1 MSEKYFSEYMS
12 PAGRLF
18 MESSGDKLSG
28 LSFDDKKH
36 EEGHCSKDDIPV
48 FEQTR
53 VWLDTYFSGNVP
65 DFTPPLEICG
75 SDFFVTVSRLLL
87 TIPYGKTV
95 TYGEIAKKAAALL
108 GRERM
113 SAQAVGGA
121 VGRNKI
127 AIIVPCHRVIG
138 ADRGLTGYA
147 AGLDKKIKLLKI
159 EGALL

>member
-1 MSEKYFSEYMS
+1 MS
-12 PAGRLF
+12 PLGKII
-18 MESSGDKLSG
+18 MESGGERLSG
-28 LSFDDKKH
+28 LLFDNKKQG
-36 EEGHCSKDDIPV
+36 EEYCFKEYLPV
-48 FEQTR
+48 FVQTR

-87 TIPYGKTV
+87 NIPYGKTL

-108 GRERM
+108 GKERM

-121 VGRNKI
+121 VGRNRI
-127 AIIVPCHRVIG
+127 AIIGPCHRVIG

-147 AGLDKKIKLLKI
+147 AGIDKKIKLLEI
-159 EGALL
+159 EGALP

>member
-1 MSEKYFSEYMS
+1 MS
-12 PAGRLF
+12 PLGKII
-18 MESSGDKLSG
+18 MESGGERLSG
-28 LSFDDKKH
+28 LFFDDKRRK
-36 EEGHCSKDDIPV
+36 EDCCLKEDLPV

-53 VWLDTYFSGNVP
+53 IWLNIYFSGNAP

-75 SDFFVTVSRLLL
+75 SDFFVTISRLLL
-87 TIPYGKTV
+87 NIPYGNTV
-95 TYGEIAKKAAALL
+95 TYGEIAKKSALLL

-121 VGRNKI
+121 VGRNRI

-138 ADRGLTGYA
+138 SDGGLTGYA
-147 AGLDKKIKLLKI
+147 AGLDKKIKLLEI